1 MCAAVRQTHSWKIGA
16 KVLHLYF
23 CSVYIAV
30 EFLMGK
36 TTACV
41 LESASTHH
49 LHTLGVERPQLM
61 DWLMFHFHSVF
72 EPHSPIFLNLH
83 TLFSMII
90 MCTILTNC
98 IFMTFSDPPEWSK
111 QVE

>member
-1 MCAAVRQTHSWKIGA
+1 MMYVI
-16 KVLHLYF
+16 
-23 CSVYIAV
+23 
-30 EFLMGK
+30 
-36 TTACV
+36 TTTVCV
-41 LESASTHH
+41 
-49 LHTLGVERPQLM
+49 
-61 DWLMFHFHSVF
+61 
-72 EPHSPIFLNLH
+72 FLNMLL

>member
-1 MCAAVRQTHSWKIGA
+1 MGARMGESRARVVAGGGGCFRSPRQAARLRYVHPP
-16 KVLHLYF
+16 LMHLF
-23 CSVYIAV
+23 
-30 EFLMGK
+30 F
-36 TTACV
+36 
-41 LESASTHH
+41 H
-49 LHTLGVERPQLM
+49 LR
-61 DWLMFHFHSVF
+61 SVF
-72 EPHSPIFLNLH
+72 VPHGPILLNSR

>member
-1 MCAAVRQTHSWKIGA
+1 MKFMMFV
-16 KVLHLYF
+16 
-23 CSVYIAV
+23 IA
-30 EFLMGK
+30 
-36 TTACV
+36 
-41 LESASTHH
+41 SIIH
-49 LHTLGVERPQLM
+49 
-61 DWLMFHFHSVF
+61 
-72 EPHSPIFLNLH
+72 IFLNLLL

>member
-1 MCAAVRQTHSWKIGA
+1 MQTGETVDMVHSFDDAYSVIIITIIIVIIIITITIG
-16 KVLHLYF
+16 LL
-23 CSVYIAV
+23 CNVYDV
-30 EFLMGK
+30 
-36 TTACV
+36 C
-41 LESASTHH
+41 
-49 LHTLGVERPQLM
+49 
-61 DWLMFHFHSVF
+61 D
-72 EPHSPIFLNLH
+72 SPLLIHIFLNLLL

>member
-1 MCAAVRQTHSWKIGA
+1 MRKMVDRGGFVHDCICVCICIVFSFDCQID
-16 KVLHLYF
+16 VMLY
-23 CSVYIAV
+23 VPDV
-30 EFLMGK
+30 
-36 TTACV
+36 
-41 LESASTHH
+41 
-49 LHTLGVERPQLM
+49 Q
-61 DWLMFHFHSVF
+61 
-72 EPHSPIFLNLH
+72 IFLNWH